1 MAKKRKLN
9 GEIAKSNA
17 GRPSVFTPECVTK
30 LEQAFAIDCT
40 VEEACSYADI
50 SRNAFYE
57 WLKQNPSFN
66 DRITDLR
73 QRPVL
78 KARQTVVQKLGESY
92 ASAMDY
98 LKRKKKLEF
107 GDNMDINTNGKLELL
122 FDSSFTNNNDTLSKT
137 KGDSPK

>member
-17 GRPSVFTPECVTK
+17 GRPSVFTPEVITK
-30 LEQAFAIDCT
+30 LEQAFAIDCS

-57 WLKQNPSFN
+57 WLKANEAFN

-92 ASAMDY
+92 QNGMDY

-107 GDNMDINTNGKLELL
+107 GDAID
-122 FDSSFTNNNDTLSKT
+122 FTGNLTISQALDKAEKDL
-137 KGDSPK
+137 